1 MRIKRIVAF
10 VLTIV
15 IMSSMSVTTFA
26 QEKLYFLSFTGT
38 VKKIE
43 DHWSME
49 NAKFISLE
57 DDEGNPANAIIS
69 DTTYIA
75 GDKDIEVGDVITVY
89 YDANKPMIMIY
100 PPQYSAEVVVVHGI
114 DLNVEVDYFNK
125 ELVNSDNT
133 LKLNISDETKVL
145 LQNGEEYKG
154 KLEDKK
160 LVVFY
165 GASTKSIPAQTNP
178 DKVVVLM
185 EDVASMAI
193 VVNGDILEA
202 PSAYMNDEGTVMV
215 PIRAISEA
223 LGYEVLWEQKTKSVT
238 LSNAISLFIGKD
250 YYTYM
255 KMAPIELG
263 TAPELINS
271 RTFVPLSFFTEVVK
285 VKEAGIIGGSIIINQ

>member
-1 MRIKRIVAF
+1 MKFKKIAALIMAV
-10 VLTIV
+10 V
-15 IMSSMSVTTFA
+15 IMSTMAIKSFA
-26 QEKLYFLSFTGT
+26 EQKIFYLSFTGT
-38 VKKIE
+38 VKEIQ

-49 NAKFISLE
+49 NGKFISAE
-57 DDEGNPANAIIS
+57 DNEGLPANIIIS
-69 DTTYIA
+69 DNTYIA
-75 GDKDIEVGDVITVY
+75 GDKEIAVGSVITAY

-100 PPQYSAEVVVVHGI
+100 PPQYNAEVVVVNGI

-165 GASTKSIPAQTNP
+165 GASTKSIPAQTTP
-178 DKVVVLM
+178 EKVIVLM
-185 EDVASMAI
+185 EDVASMSI
-193 VVNGDILEA
+193 VVNGNIVEA
-202 PSAYMNDEGTVMV
+202 PKAYINEQGIVMV

-223 LGYEVLWEQKTKSVT
+223 LDYKVEWEQNTKSVT
-238 LSNAISLFIGKD
+238 LNKAISLSIGKD

-255 KMAPIELG
+255 RMAPIELG
-263 TAPELINS
+263 TAPVLINS
-271 RTFVPLSFFTEVVK
+271 RTFVPLSFFTEVLK
-285 VKEAGIIGGSIIINQ
+285 LNEASVMGGSIIINQ